1 VLKDL
6 LFLPIFKE
14 VLGMELLH
22 DSSGLVGSLNC
33 QLKRLENKIDTSRSV
48 ALMKDL
54 HRLDETIK
62 KLEER
67 TRNKLTEITSQI
79 KGTEAMVDGKHKGL
93 ISKINDI
100 SSRIDNLE
108 KKIDLAVRE
117 LKSEARKTSF
127 LRKLLWLD

>member
-1 VLKDL
+1 
-6 LFLPIFKE
+6 
-14 VLGMELLH
+14 MELLH

-67 TRNKLTEITSQI
+67 T
-79 KGTEAMVDGKHKGL
+79 
-93 ISKINDI
+93 KIGRA
-100 SSRIDNLE
+100 SC
-108 KKIDLAVRE
+108 RE
-117 LKSEARKTSF
+117 RV
-127 LRKLLWLD
+127 

>member
-1 VLKDL
+1 MTKIRYFKDVE
-6 LFLPIFKE
+6 ITTNT
-14 VLGMELLH
+14 VV
-22 DSSGLVGSLNC
+22 SSVKKLS
-33 QLKRLENKIDTSRSV
+33 
-48 ALMKDL
+48 
-54 HRLDETIK
+54 ETIK

-67 TRNKLTEITSQI
+67 TRNKFTEMTSQN
-79 KGTEAMVDGKHKGL
+79 KTTEAMVADKYKDL

-100 SSRIDNLE
+100 SSRVDNLE

>member
-1 VLKDL
+1 
-6 LFLPIFKE
+6 
-14 VLGMELLH
+14 MELLH

-33 QLKRLENKIDTSRSV
+33 QLKRLENKIDTSRTV

>member
-1 VLKDL
+1 
-6 LFLPIFKE
+6 
-14 VLGMELLH
+14 MELLH
-22 DSSGLVGSLNC
+22 DSSGLVGNLDC
-33 QLKRLENKIDTSRSV
+33 QLKRLEEKIDTSRPV

-54 HRLDETIK
+54 HRLDETLK

-67 TRNKLTEITSQI
+67 TGNKFTEMTSQL
-79 KGTEAMVDGKHKGL
+79 KTTETMVAGKHKDL